1 MNSYQ
6 RLKQE
11 NETLKEQAKILE
23 ILIDK
28 DYYIRKIAERISQM
42 ALIEVETR
50 YIAFVIPS
58 PNGVFMECRID
69 KNLHI
74 NTAKVNGVNL
84 F

>member
-1 MNSYQ
+1 MNTYQ
-6 RLKQE
+6 RLKLE
-11 NETLKEQAKILE
+11 NAQLKQQVKILE

-28 DYYIRKIAERISQM
+28 DYYIRKIAERIPQM

-74 NTAKVNGVNL
+74 NSAKVNGVNL
-84 F
+84 L